1 MTPRHETSKSL
12 KITAISVAEAAR
24 ILATAY
30 GRRVTEEQ
38 VREVIEA
45 WLTGRLAESV
55 FAMPGCGRK
64 HTCQRRRNRGNAPE
78 SQ

>member
-38 VREVIEA
+38 VREVVEA
-45 WLTGRLAESV
+45 GDLARPDGTFSLIDYVAFLAAEV
-55 FAMPGCGRK
+55 TNGHAD
-64 HTCQRRRNRGNAPE
+64 
-78 SQ
+78 